1 MECACCEIPMQSL
14 GQIPIRTGG
23 TTGGWHLLLGELA
36 DASEG
41 TLPLDVY
48 RCRRC
53 KRVEFFDMDM
63 SLPER

>member
-36 DASEG
+36 EAGEN

>member
-1 MECACCEIPMQSL
+1 MECSACEIPMQSL

-23 TTGGWHLLLGELA
+23 KAGGWHLLLGELA
-36 DASEG
+36 ELSEG
-41 TLPLDVY
+41 VYPLDVY

-53 KRVEFFDMDM
+53 KRVEMFDLDM